1 MEKIITR
8 SFQGTPVLSGRK
20 ITGYSVVFNQ
30 QSELLYEGGR
40 RFREIIQP
48 GAVSMQMLD
57 RCDIRMLLEH
67 DAARL
72 LARSNKGQA
81 TLSYSIDD
89 HGVRFE
95 FEAPNTAD
103 GDFAVE
109 MIKRGDILGCS
120 FALSVAKG
128 GDRWRQNSNDIWLR
142 TITAISYISDFSIV
156 SSPAYQ
162 GTSVGVRHREE
173 YKPTLGKYR
182 QRLAM
187 MEVESAEVSAQQVF
201 NHREQLNHAINAIN
215 ERMQWQEQSDKE
227 MNELK
232 SRREELKGKRQK
244 GDKPHWWE

>member
-67 DAARL
+67 DSSRL
-72 LARSNKGQA
+72 LARSNKGQG

-95 FEAPNTAD
+95 FESPDTAD
-103 GDFAVE
+103 GNFACT
-109 MIKRGDILGCS
+109 MLKRGDISGCS
-120 FALSVAKG
+120 FGFSLGKG
-128 GDRWRQNSNDIWLR
+128 GDRWRDQNGIWLR
-142 TITAISYISDFSIV
+142 TITAISYVGDFSIV
-156 SSPAYQ
+156 SSPAYS
-162 GTSVGVRHREE
+162 GTSADVRHREE

-187 MEVESAEVSAQQVF
+187 MEVESAAVSAQQVF
-201 NHREQLNHAINAIN
+201 NRREQLNHAINAIN